1 MRATATPPTQQ
12 TFQQPAQAQPMLSQP
27 QHMVQQP
34 GLQTM
39 PTQPVMAQPMM
50 GQPMM
55 GQPMSQP
62 MMGQPM
68 SQPMMAQPM
77 MAQPM
82 MAQPSSQ
89 LAVYRSPSQQ
99 FLHQQPGQVRGAG
112 LRGQGSADPHC
123 LFATHH
129 TRTQPF
135 QQQPPYM
142 QPGAAAPF
150 QPSQPLGYQQP
161 QAMLGAY
168 QAQPP
173 PPPPPA
179 PPTQDQGASTVLLSE
194 TRQQQ
199 TEVRLDISKL
209 TSKID
214 EIAGK
219 VGSLAP
225 HVRKKEVLAISV
237 CSDSWCR

>member
-1 MRATATPPTQQ
+1 MHYIITDEGNCYTTHTTDIPATSTGPANVITAAAHGAAARPAYPASDGSANDGPADDGPANESADDGPADDGPADDGAADDGAALLTAGCVPLSLPAVPTP
-12 TFQQPAQAQPMLSQP
+12 AAW
-27 QHMVQQP
+27 P
-34 GLQTM
+34 GE
-39 PTQPVMAQPMM
+39 
-50 GQPMM
+50 
-55 GQPMSQP
+55 
-62 MMGQPM
+62 
-68 SQPMMAQPM
+68 
-77 MAQPM
+77 
-82 MAQPSSQ
+82 
-89 LAVYRSPSQQ
+89 
-99 FLHQQPGQVRGAG
+99 RGGAE
-112 LRGQGSADPHC
+112 RSADPHC

-237 CSDSWCR
+237 YSDSWCQ

>member
-1 MRATATPPTQQ
+1 M
-12 TFQQPAQAQPMLSQP
+12 FSQP
-27 QHMVQQP
+27 QHMGQQQP

-39 PTQPVMAQPMM
+39 PTQPGLQTMPSQPMMAQPMASQPMMGQAMGQPMM

-55 GQPMSQP
+55 GQPM
-62 MMGQPM
+62 MGQP
-68 SQPMMAQPM
+68 P
-77 MAQPM
+77 
-82 MAQPSSQ
+82 SQ
-89 LAVYRSPSQQ
+89 LAVYRSPAQQ
-99 FLHQQPGQVRGAG
+99 FLHQQPGQVGGEGLRGAG
-112 LRGQGSADPHC
+112 LAEPHC

-135 QQQPPYM
+135 QQQSPYM
-142 QPGAAAPF
+142 QPGVAAPF

-161 QAMLGAY
+161 QAMPGVY

-179 PPTQDQGASTVLLSE
+179 PPAQEQGASSVMLSE

-219 VGSLAP
+219 VGSLTQ
-225 HVRKKEVLAISV
+225 LANNITSSDYLV
-237 CSDSWCR
+237 CSGCRFQ